1 MKENAYIQAFLDITL
16 KFCTNSP
23 ADLNNFLDW
32 WDEEGYKK
40 KLFFFTRGTGC
51 NPLDH
56 NT

>member
-40 KLFFFTRGTGC
+40 SSFFHPR
-51 NPLDH
+51 DRMQSA
-56 NT
+56 